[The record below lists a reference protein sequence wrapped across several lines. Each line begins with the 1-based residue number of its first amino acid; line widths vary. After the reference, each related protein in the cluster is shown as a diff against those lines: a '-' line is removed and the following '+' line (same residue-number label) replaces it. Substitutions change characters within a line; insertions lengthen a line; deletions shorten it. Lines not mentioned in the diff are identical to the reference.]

1 MSIMLFVANFIVMI
15 LIGIGMFAALMSLR
29 PVLSDRTIK
38 FLAQASTALFL
49 VYGLASTFYICY
61 LDMGPVA
68 FMVVPMALL
77 SLPFGARRSLK
88 TA

>member
-38 FLAQASTALFL
+38 FLAKASTALFL

-68 FMVVPMALL
+68 FMVILMALL
-77 SLPFGARRSLK
+77 TLPFGTRRSPK